1 MLKVI
6 SVGVGG
12 MFAVNHMID
21 SGVTGAEFISCSRD
35 EMSLQMSKAEKKIL
49 LDKNVSYGLDGG
61 STERSAKAANESREE
76 ILSAL
81 RGAEAV
87 IIVAGLGGFDGTGAS
102 PVVAKFAKEL
112 GVLTVALVTL
122 PYRFE
127 GLRRTARAEAAL
139 EKLLARA
146 DMVVKI
152 SNDKVLQSVDK
163 KMKIT
168 MTQSFKCVDEIICRA
183 VRNLI
188 VLLQD
193 DDVGKNFSEATPDV

>member
-6 SVGVGG
+6 SVGGGG

-35 EMSLQMSKAEKKIL
+35 KMSLQMSKADKKIL
-49 LDKNVSYGLDGG
+49 LDKNFQYGLDGG

-81 RGAEAV
+81 RGAKAV

-112 GVLTVALVTL
+112 GALTVAVVTF

-146 DMVVKI
+146 DMVAKI

-163 KMKIT
+163 KMKMT
-168 MTQSFKCVDEIICRA
+168 MTHAFKCVDEIICRA
-183 VRNLI
+183 VKSLVDIFRG
-188 VLLQD
+188 
-193 DDVGKNFSEATPDV
+193 VGKAS